1 MRRSFTLLEILIAV
15 AILSMLFMAMSNI
28 LGQAKS
34 IKRVLAHSSQ
44 NGVKKNILAKV
55 LYNDLL
61 QARSI
66 KIEKSPEENY
76 CRVFIRTAN
85 SLYDIIEPYVV
96 WYVSK
101 NHKSLMR
108 AESYNPITLPDR
120 ELFYLDRF
128 AKNVQVFRVYKK
140 GEKLFVYIDD
150 GTPLYF
156 EMVGPSVQDV
166 HTKHRQ

>member
-15 AILSMLFMAMSNI
+15 AILSMLFLAMSYI

-34 IKRVLAHSSQ
+34 VQKLLERSSRY
-44 NGVKKNILAKV
+44 GVKKNILVKV

-61 QARSI
+61 QAQSI
-66 KIEKSPEENY
+66 RIEKSPEKNY

-101 NHKSLMR
+101 NQKSLMR
-108 AESYNPITLPDR
+108 AESYNPIALPND

-128 AKNVQVFRVYKK
+128 AKNVQVFRIYQK
-140 GEKLFVYIDD
+140 GEKLFVYIDE